1 MDKKIK
7 IIWIA
12 SNAPYDRAPAAGGQT
27 FNYYIKGF
35 KKDKRFDVRLVCW
48 GDINKKEEIEKEN
61 RDIVH
66 HVIYTESSIKIKLK
80 KLKNTNQKVNS
91 LSVIQDFMKVLGE
104 NLTSSSEKIN
114 KINEILIEKYE
125 IKYSTIVIF
134 DGLRYRIEASNVNE
148 KHWHTFE
155 NLQEIDIFKESIK
168 NAIPK
173 YITVNKGEKLP
184 YLEMEFERAKS
195 AIFFPMYVNNVYMGY
210 WLIEGSQPHEFD
222 KIDTTILD
230 VIKNNLF
237 SAIKCIKNQRVLENL
252 AKKDKI
258 TGLETYEYLYGQ
270 ARKTI
275 DKYPTSIVS
284 LIKIINIQQIQD
296 KISKRT
302 ADSVLRKVAEFFK
315 TSLSPEYFCVKYSE
329 DELSIVFSGSD
340 LEGVEKFMGDVK
352 NTVEKLRVK
361 TIASLNEKMN
371 GLAIAPKLNIAMTT
385 YYKETSLEEVLNS
398 LSNYLDSAANGESDI
413 SCL

>member
-1 MDKKIK
+1 MNVGM
-7 IIWIA
+7 IILLIIILLLLGVIA
-12 SNAPYDRAPAAGGQT
+12 
-27 FNYYIKGF
+27 
-35 KKDKRFDVRLVCW
+35 
-48 GDINKKEEIEKEN
+48 
-61 RDIVH
+61 IVFTKT
-66 HVIYTESSIKIKLK
+66 YTLNEKLK

-284 LIKIINIQQIQD
+284 LIKIINIQQI
-296 KISKRT
+296 
-302 ADSVLRKVAEFFK
+302 
-315 TSLSPEYFCVKYSE
+315 
-329 DELSIVFSGSD
+329 
-340 LEGVEKFMGDVK
+340 
-352 NTVEKLRVK
+352 KL
-361 TIASLNEKMN
+361 A
-371 GLAIAPKLNIAMTT
+371 
-385 YYKETSLEEVLNS
+385 KEQLIQ
-398 LSNYLDSAANGESDI
+398 Y
-413 SCL
+413 